1 MKKLIPIFAILLG
14 WAAAAWAAPPGPLT
28 TLRQIH
34 ALSNG
39 EGNRGYPVAFE
50 ATVTYSRT
58 DENILFAQDEDV
70 AVFVLIAADAKLLLP
85 GDRVQIKGK
94 TSGSFNP
101 IVIPDSITVLHHG
114 ALPRAVPATFE
125 QLIKAQYDCRLV
137 SVRGMVRSA
146 DVRSAGNGSS
156 RRGQLQMVTESGP
169 VEVNLD
175 TDDANV
181 LSTLLDTEVEI
192 TGASAGKFDDKMQLT
207 GTVLYVPSMA
217 NVKILA
223 RPGKSPWSV
232 SITPLDKIF
241 LAYNKHDLTPRV
253 RVQGVITYYQ
263 PGLAIVLQ
271 DGSKSLW
278 IETNSMQPLRIG
290 DRAEAI
296 GFTEERY
303 RFLSLVDAEVLD
315 SHVFTPIVP
324 RPSTWKQLANWS
336 ANQPDGHSIDLV
348 SIEGTV
354 AAEVREDVQDEYV
367 LVSDGRLFT
376 AIYHHPPATGAIP
389 PIMMIPLGTKIR
401 VTGICT
407 RSVTRSVNPG
417 YEVAFDILLRDF
429 DDITVVAK
437 PSMLNIRNL
446 VLLVVLLLVIVA
458 LVGGWG
464 WKLERKVRRQTA
476 ASAALERQRSRI
488 LVDINGSRPLA
499 EILEKIVGM
508 VSLRLEGA
516 PCWCELADGTTVG
529 NCPPEP
535 RSLEIVR
542 VKIDARSGPALGAL
556 LAAFGPQSPP
566 AAHRTEALAD
576 GVRLAA
582 LAIETR
588 RLYSDL
594 RHRSEF
600 DLLTEIPN
608 RFAMEKRM
616 DILIEEAR
624 QNSGIFGLIYI
635 DLDQFKPINDRYGHH
650 IGDLYL
656 QEVAVRMKRQLRGG
670 DMLARLGGDEFA
682 ALVSVVRSRA
692 DVEEAAHRL
701 ERCFDTPFAVEE
713 HSLWGEAS
721 IGIALYPE
729 DGLTKDSLLNAA
741 DAAMYE
747 VKNSRR

>member
-1 MKKLIPIFAILLG
+1 MV
-14 WAAAAWAAPPGPLT
+14 
-28 TLRQIH
+28 H
-34 ALSNG
+34 
-39 EGNRGYPVAFE
+39 
-50 ATVTYSRT
+50 
-58 DENILFAQDEDV
+58 
-70 AVFVLIAADAKLLLP
+70 AADMVL
-85 GDRVQIKGK
+85 
-94 TSGSFNP
+94 TS
-101 IVIPDSITVLHHG
+101 
-114 ALPRAVPATFE
+114 
-125 QLIKAQYDCRLV
+125 
-137 SVRGMVRSA
+137 
-146 DVRSAGNGSS
+146 DVRSIYL
-156 RRGQLQMVTESGP
+156 QLLTDGGYIVVTVDS
-169 VEVNLD
+169 
-175 TDDANV
+175 DDASV
-181 LSTLLDTEVEI
+181 LEGLLDAEVLVTGVASEEFDSKRQVTGIRIHVQTFAGIQVLKRAADSPWTLPVTSMERVLAVYHMTDSTL
-192 TGASAGKFDDKMQLT
+192 
-207 GTVLYVPSMA
+207 
-217 NVKILA
+217 
-223 RPGKSPWSV
+223 
-232 SITPLDKIF
+232 
-241 LAYNKHDLTPRV
+241 RV
-253 RVQGVITYYQ
+253 RVHGIITYYA
-263 PGLAIVLQ
+263 PGSVVVLQ
-271 DGSKSLW
+271 DGDKSIW
-278 IETNSMQPLRIG
+278 IATRTNIPLRIG
-290 DRAEAI
+290 DAADAT
-296 GFTEERY
+296 GFPDAY
-303 RFLSLVDAEVLD
+303 NGFLTLEHGEIRDSLIQAPITPLPATWQILSPAGID
-315 SHVFTPIVP
+315 S
-324 RPSTWKQLANWS
+324 S
-336 ANQPDGHSIDLV
+336 GHHFDLV
-348 SIEGTV
+348 SIEGKV
-354 AAEVREDVQDEYV
+354 VSQVRAATQYEYV
-367 LVSDGRLFT
+367 LTADGKVFSAFLRRSENQVSDG
-376 AIYHHPPATGAIP
+376 PQIP
-389 PIMMIPLGTKIR
+389 VGSRIR
-401 VTGICT
+401 VTGICIRENSNPYIPQVPFNILM
-407 RSVTRSVNPG
+407 RSFG
-417 YEVAFDILLRDF
+417 DIEVI
-429 DDITVVAK
+429 K
-437 PSMLNIRNL
+437 GPSLLNIRNL
-446 VLLVVLLLVIVA
+446 TLIVVLLLAILA

-464 WKLERKVRRQTA
+464 WNLERNVRRQTA
-476 ASAALERQRSRI
+476 ALAALERQRSRI

-508 VSLRLEGA
+508 VSAMLDGA
-516 PCWCELADGTTVG
+516 TCWCELADGTTVG
-529 NCPPEP
+529 KPPQEP

>member
-1 MKKLIPIFAILLG
+1 
-14 WAAAAWAAPPGPLT
+14 
-28 TLRQIH
+28 
-34 ALSNG
+34 
-39 EGNRGYPVAFE
+39 
-50 ATVTYSRT
+50 
-58 DENILFAQDEDV
+58 
-70 AVFVLIAADAKLLLP
+70 
-85 GDRVQIKGK
+85 
-94 TSGSFNP
+94 
-101 IVIPDSITVLHHG
+101 
-114 ALPRAVPATFE
+114 
-125 QLIKAQYDCRLV
+125 
-137 SVRGMVRSA
+137 
-146 DVRSAGNGSS
+146 
-156 RRGQLQMVTESGP
+156 
-169 VEVNLD
+169 
-175 TDDANV
+175 
-181 LSTLLDTEVEI
+181 
-192 TGASAGKFDDKMQLT
+192 MQLT

-232 SITPLDKIF
+232 PVTPLDKI
-241 LAYNKHDLTPRV
+241 LSVYNVHDLTPRV

-271 DGSKSLW
+271 DGSRSLW

-303 RFLSLVDAEVLD
+303 RSLSLVDAEVID
-315 SHVFTPIVP
+315 THVFTPVVP

-376 AIYHHPPATGAIP
+376 AIYHHSSARGAIP
-389 PIMMIPLGTKIR
+389 SMMMIPLGTRIR

-407 RSVTRSVNPG
+407 RSDTRSVNPG
-417 YEVAFDILLRDF
+417 YEVAFDILMRDF
-429 DDITVVAK
+429 DDIKVVAP

-446 VLLVVLLLVIVA
+446 VLLVGLLLAIVA

-464 WKLERKVRRQTA
+464 WNLEHKVRRHTA
-476 ASAALERQRSRI
+476 ASAALERQRSSI

-508 VSLRLEGA
+508 VSLMLEGA
-516 PCWCELADGTTVG
+516 PCWCELADGSKYG
-529 NCPPEP
+529 SCPPEP
-535 RSLEIVR
+535 HSLEIVR
-542 VKIDARSGPALGAL
+542 AKIDARSGPALGAL
-556 LAAFGPQSPP
+556 LAAFGPKSLP
-566 AAHRTEALAD
+566 AARRTEALAD

-624 QNSGIFGLIYI
+624 QSSGIFGLIYI
-635 DLDQFKPINDRYGHH
+635 DLDEFKQVNDRYGHH

-656 QEVAVRMKRQLRGG
+656 QEAAVRMTRQLRGR

-682 ALVSVVRSRA
+682 ALVSVVHSRA

-701 ERCFDTPFAVEE
+701 EHCFETPFVVEE
-713 HSLWGEAS
+713 YSLWGEAS

-741 DAAMYE
+741 DAAMYAM
-747 VKNSRR
+747 KNRKQ